1 MSGYRLHIDIP
12 FSGGE
17 AEAMATT
24 KVIIEM
30 LNDNQ
35 KMNELNVE
43 QINYRLGHDE
53 DRQKG
58 NYLEKNANGHIGN
71 KKSSI
76 LFSKDLTS
84 TEEVV

>member
-17 AEAMATT
+17 AEAMAAT

-43 QINYRLGHDE
+43 QINYRLGNDE

-58 NYLEKNANGHIGN
+58 NYLEKNAKICIIIQN
-71 KKSSI
+71 
-76 LFSKDLTS
+76 
-84 TEEVV
+84 

>member
-17 AEAMATT
+17 AEAIAAT
-24 KVIIEM
+24 KAIIEM

-35 KMNELNVE
+35 KMNALDVE
-43 QINYRLGHDE
+43 QINYRLGNDE

-58 NYLEKNANGHIGN
+58 NYLEKNANGHISC
-71 KKSSI
+71 KKFHI
-76 LFSKDLTS
+76 MFNEGLTS
-84 TEEVV
+84 AEEMV

>member
-17 AEAMATT
+17 AEAIAAT
-24 KVIIEM
+24 KVIIDM

-43 QINYRLGHDE
+43 QINYRLGNDE

-58 NYLEKNANGHIGN
+58 NYLEKNANGHISC
-71 KKSSI
+71 KKFRI
-76 LFSKDLTS
+76 MFNEGLTS
-84 TEEVV
+84 AEEMV